1 MGFLLGIHGT
11 YVDIS
16 WDLPWDLDI
25 NKLGFHRLS
34 YGIDWDSLGIFMG
47 KLMGLIGIFFAIWDF
62 MGKGMTWNY
71 PLASGNQTWLAGKSS
86 ISIEYRGF
94 SRIFPH

>member
-1 MGFLLGIHGT
+1 MEL
-11 YVDIS
+11 
-16 WDLPWDLDI
+16 
-25 NKLGFHRLS
+25 

-86 ISIEYRGF
+86 IDSMV
-94 SRIFPH
+94 SRMVL